1 MEKDNVL
8 DTLLGITKTPTETM
22 SHTAM
27 IRTNLTQQR
36 DAVEQEIDV
45 LKGQLN
51 KKREYLAKI
60 EGGLDVLDELE
71 K

>member
-8 DTLLGITKTPTETM
+8 DALLGITKTPPETM
-22 SHTAM
+22 SHSAM
-27 IRTNLTQQR
+27 IRNNLTQQR

-51 KKREYLAKI
+51 KK
-60 EGGLDVLDELE
+60 
-71 K
+71 